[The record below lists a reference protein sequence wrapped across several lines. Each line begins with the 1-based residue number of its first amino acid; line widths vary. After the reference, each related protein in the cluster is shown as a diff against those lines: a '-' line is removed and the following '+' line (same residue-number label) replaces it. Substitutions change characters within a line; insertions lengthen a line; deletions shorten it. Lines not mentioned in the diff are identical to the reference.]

1 MVGSSCVLPDPDCV
15 TPEVT
20 LKLLP
25 TPAPYASTRV
35 DTVVL
40 ILQDSVASNWFVFTV
55 PKMRRSVAIG
65 VKMSPGK
72 VKSARARA
80 LIPGGMVTFCF
91 SSQKGPTLSLLTQ
104 TNTTSP
110 SPQQARKSLAAAL
123 VLLTSG
129 HLHCGA

>member
-65 VKMSPGK
+65 VKRSPGK
-72 VKSARARA
+72 EKSARARV
-80 LIPGGMVTFCF
+80 LIPAGTVTLCS
-91 SSQKGPTLSLLTQ
+91 SSQKRTTLSLLAQ
-104 TNTTSP
+104 PSTTSP
-110 SPQQARKSLAAAL
+110 SPQHA
-123 VLLTSG
+123 G
-129 HLHCGA
+129 

>member
-65 VKMSPGK
+65 VKRPPGK
-72 VKSARARA
+72 VKSARARV
-80 LIPGGMVTFCF
+80 LIPGGMGKYCF
-91 SSQKGPTLSLLTQ
+91 SSQEGTTLALLAE
-104 TNTTSP
+104 TSTSCP
-110 SPQQARKSLAAAL
+110 SPQQAR
-123 VLLTSG
+123 
-129 HLHCGA
+129 